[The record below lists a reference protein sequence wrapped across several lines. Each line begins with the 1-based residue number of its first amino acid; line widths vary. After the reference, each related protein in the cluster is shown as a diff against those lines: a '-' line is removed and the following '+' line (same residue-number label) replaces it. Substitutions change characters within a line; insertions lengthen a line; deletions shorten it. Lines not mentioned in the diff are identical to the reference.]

1 MEIKISIDDYEITSS
16 RPHMFYPFPM
26 GKRVVDIVGKEL
38 LCYEMNR
45 ITKEVLDNFDKLF
58 PKPDR
63 WLDVK
68 SYEKEV

>member
-1 MEIKISIDDYEITSS
+1 MEIKISIDDYEITLS
-16 RPHMFYPFPM
+16 RPQ
-26 GKRVVDIVGKEL
+26 GKKVVDIVGKEL

-58 PKPDR
+58 PKPAV
-63 WLDVK
+63 WLDVL